1 MRKLSSV
8 LALALAL
15 CMLCSC
21 AFANEQKYDEPVTVH
36 FVRSTDDTLDT
47 NYFSQHP
54 DKTMTDNLWCDLYRD
69 ELNIIVEYDWI
80 VKSGEEYDTKLAAE
94 LAIGDIPEFVN
105 VTALQVK
112 QLYEAGLIMPLE
124 DIYEEYATEQTKS
137 VMLETGTSPFDAVTF
152 DGHLY
157 ALPVVGE
164 TLMIADLMWIRT
176 DWLEK
181 LNLEVPTTWD
191 ELVTVAKAFCAADFD
206 GNGVDDTIGI
216 AIQKDFW
223 SQMFTMKGLFNAFDS
238 YPNIWVED
246 ENGNLVYG
254 ATLPGTKDALA
265 ALHQMYV
272 DGLIDPEFGVKTGG
286 KVAEATTAGKCGI
299 AFGAQWNSIYPLQDS
314 WNLGKDEGCQWQA
327 FPIPTATDHK
337 AKAMTDVGT
346 TSWTVVRKDV
356 EHPEAVVK
364 MYNLFIDKCWG
375 PENENGVYYAP
386 LDSESIW
393 KLSPVTPTKPDKNLN
408 AFLDLEAGR
417 QSGDMSGVTGE
428 GYSILQKLQAFE
440 SGTEAGF
447 ALWGW
452 ERIYGSGGAYGV
464 LNYYKEN
471 NLTQDQMFVG
481 AATETMTYMMSTLDD
496 LRDEAF
502 VKIILGEEPVD
513 AYDTFVEN
521 WMAMGGEQITA
532 EVNEWYASVK

>member
-1 MRKLSSV
+1 M
-8 LALALAL
+8 
-15 CMLCSC
+15 
-21 AFANEQKYDEPVTVH
+21 
-36 FVRSTDDTLDT
+36 
-47 NYFSQHP
+47 
-54 DKTMTDNLWCDLYRD
+54 
-69 ELNIIVEYDWI
+69 
-80 VKSGEEYDTKLAAE
+80 
-94 LAIGDIPEFVN
+94 
-105 VTALQVK
+105 TALQVK

-238 YPNIWVED
+238 YPNIWVEND
-246 ENGNLVYG
+246 SGELVYG

-513 AYDTFVEN
+513 SYDTFVEN